1 MKISNF
7 TTIKHGLVMKEKGL
21 LAIIAAML
29 LMVLTNWQE
38 KVDRTYASQSAS
50 SIIMSQSDQHNH
62 EATLTDL
69 TLLYNVCGSRP
80 QRIITTQFS
89 RIERSARSISLALR
103 NIVKTLKS
111 PNDSRRRLETAPFC
125 TSVSSDYYVIAL
137 RHIIC

>member
-1 MKISNF
+1 
-7 TTIKHGLVMKEKGL
+7 MKEKGL

-29 LMVLTNWQE
+29 LMVLMNWQE

-50 SIIMSQSDQHNH
+50 SIIMSQSDQRNH

-89 RIERSARSISLALR
+89 RVERSARSISLALR

-111 PNDSRRRLETAPFC
+111 PNDSRRRRETAPFC